1 MKQIPRFFLNG
12 EEHSFLPS
20 DRQYTL
26 QRSYF
31 VSPLFCIFSFVERNS
46 WITLSV
52 VVPICGQHTQVAA
65 VAPLSVLLR
74 VLSFCSLCCGYC
86 FFHHRI
92 TSPFSDTPLTIL
104 ATALPSS
111 QCPCRM
117 IWFEEILKG
126 SYKVVLCPRSG
137 EGYFGLARRTY
148 SLQCP
153 PDIAAVRLNRFTFR
167 QCDEAIPTRGCWALR
182 RCSTKRSMALP
193 QLPAHVVHKLGQ
205 QRVIQEFLST
215 REYAKESR
223 WHQRLSLFI
232 TLYPQCHHLSGQRCF
247 AESE

>member
-1 MKQIPRFFLNG
+1 MA
-12 EEHSFLPS
+12 
-20 DRQYTL
+20 
-26 QRSYF
+26 YF
-31 VSPLFCIFSFVERNS
+31 VIGYSDDNSNERIFITRNFSPNFQGAFTAFTIIWKEIGGMHLEIGYPVCTLEELLCTSSFCIFTFCWEQFSHYSFF
-46 WITLSV
+46 
-52 VVPICGQHTQVAA
+52 VVPIFVDTIHSYLRAIERFVARLELLQ
-65 VAPLSVLLR
+65 PLLWV
-74 VLSFCSLCCGYC
+74 

-167 QCDEAIPTRGCWALR
+167 
-182 RCSTKRSMALP
+182 
-193 QLPAHVVHKLGQ
+193 
-205 QRVIQEFLST
+205 
-215 REYAKESR
+215 
-223 WHQRLSLFI
+223 
-232 TLYPQCHHLSGQRCF
+232 
-247 AESE
+247 

>member
-1 MKQIPRFFLNG
+1 MV
-12 EEHSFLPS
+12 
-20 DRQYTL
+20 T
-26 QRSYF
+26 
-31 VSPLFCIFSFVERNS
+31 PLFFAYSLFVESNS
-46 WITLSV
+46 LITLSLLSQFLWTPYTV
-52 VVPICGQHTQVAA
+52 IY
-65 VAPLSVLLR
+65 APLSVLLR

-167 QCDEAIPTRGCWALR
+167 QCDEAIPTRGC
-182 RCSTKRSMALP
+182 
-193 QLPAHVVHKLGQ
+193 
-205 QRVIQEFLST
+205 
-215 REYAKESR
+215 
-223 WHQRLSLFI
+223 
-232 TLYPQCHHLSGQRCF
+232 
-247 AESE
+247 